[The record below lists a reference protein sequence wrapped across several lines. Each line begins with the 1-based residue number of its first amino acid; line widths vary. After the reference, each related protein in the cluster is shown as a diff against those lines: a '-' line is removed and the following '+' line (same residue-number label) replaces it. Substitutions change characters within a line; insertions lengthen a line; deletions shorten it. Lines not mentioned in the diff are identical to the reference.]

1 MISKETTIKFKK
13 ATVKITSFDDI
24 NTPTE
29 FIISNGELE
38 TKIMFGEKQVELL
51 ITSLQERIKSTE

>member
-51 ITSLQERIKSTE
+51 ITALQERIKSTE